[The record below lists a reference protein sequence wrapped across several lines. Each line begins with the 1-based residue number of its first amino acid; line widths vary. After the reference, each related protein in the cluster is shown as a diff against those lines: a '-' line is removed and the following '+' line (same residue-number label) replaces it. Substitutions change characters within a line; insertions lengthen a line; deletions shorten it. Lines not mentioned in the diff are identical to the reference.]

1 MTHKS
6 FVPSRWAFVLLA
18 LALPALPSASRAQ
31 GDNALVGF
39 QNQGDYVLSVD
50 GKPVP
55 AAEIYKNERVPGI
68 LVLTSALP
76 TPVLL
81 TPRAGTV
88 EKVNLMKVAKQPDGS
103 VNLLPSP
110 TVGMVGKF
118 QTQGDDVNFTYENRR
133 VTLSAKPPLVG
144 LRKAAD
150 LKGYSPNYVRV
161 AQTYKPNG
169 LALADLR
176 KETQPVTVRVV
187 FGSWCPHCRAHLP
200 YLLKVED
207 ELKGSKIKFEYF
219 GLPRPPQA
227 WEHPEVKRLGVN
239 GVPTGIVYVGG
250 KEVGRIIGEGWATP
264 EVILNKILHTD
275 QAKKSSR

>member
-6 FVPSRWAFVLLA
+6 FALA
-18 LALPALPSASRAQ
+18 LALLAVPTVSHAQ

-39 QNQGDYVLSVD
+39 RNNGDYLLSID

-55 AAEIYKNERVPGI
+55 AAEVYKNERVPAI

-88 EKVNLMKVAKQPDGS
+88 EKVNVMKVAKQPDGA

-110 TVGMVGKF
+110 TVGLIGKF
-118 QTQGDDVNFTYENRR
+118 ETKGENVSFTYDNRKAL
-133 VTLSAKPPLVG
+133 LSVKPPLVG
-144 LRKAAD
+144 LHPASD
-150 LKGYSPNYVRV
+150 LKGYSPEYVRI
-161 AQTYKPNG
+161 AKTYSPNT

-176 KETQPVTVRVV
+176 KEAQPVTVRVI

-200 YLLKVED
+200 YLLRVED

-250 KEVGRIIGEGWATP
+250 KEVGRILGEGWATP
-264 EVILNKILHTD
+264 EVILNRILHTD
-275 QAKKSSR
+275 QASQAKKGR

>member
-6 FVPSRWAFVLLA
+6 FALA
-18 LALPALPSASRAQ
+18 LALLAVPSLSNAQ
-31 GDNALVGF
+31 GNGALVGF
-39 QNQGDYVLSVD
+39 QNHGDYMLSVD

-55 AAEIYKNERVPGI
+55 AAEIYKNEKVPAI

-88 EKVNLMKVAKQPDGS
+88 EKINVMKVAKQPDGT

-110 TVGMVGKF
+110 TVGMIGSFK
-118 QTQGDDVNFTYENRR
+118 TQGENVNFTYDNRKA
-133 VTLSAKPPLVG
+133 VLSVKPPLIG
-144 LRKAAD
+144 LHPAAD
-150 LKGYSPNYVRV
+150 LKGYSPEYVRI
-161 AQTYKPNG
+161 AKTYKPNT
-169 LALADLR
+169 LALADL
-176 KETQPVTVRVV
+176 KKQAQPVTVRVI

-200 YLLKVED
+200 YLLRVED
-207 ELKGSKIKFEYF
+207 ELKGSKVKFEYF

-250 KEVGRIIGEGWATP
+250 KEIGRIMGDAWATP
-264 EVILNKILHTD
+264 EVILNRIVQSDKT
-275 QAKKSSR
+275 KKAAAGK

>member
-6 FVPSRWAFVLLA
+6 FALA
-18 LALPALPSASRAQ
+18 LALLAVPSLSQAQ
-31 GDNALVGF
+31 GNGALVGF
-39 QNQGDYVLSVD
+39 QNHGDYVLSVD

-55 AAEIYKNERVPGI
+55 GAEIYKSERVPAI

-88 EKVNLMKVAKQPDGS
+88 EKVNVMKVAKQPDGT

-110 TVGMVGKF
+110 TVGMIGNF
-118 QTQGDDVNFTYENRR
+118 QTQGENVSFTYDSRKALLT
-133 VTLSAKPPLVG
+133 VKPPLIG
-144 LRKAAD
+144 LQKAAA
-150 LKGYSPNYVRV
+150 LKGYSPEYVRI
-161 AQTYKPNG
+161 AKTYTPNS

-176 KETQPVTVRVV
+176 KEAQPVTVRVI

-200 YLLKVED
+200 YLLRVED

-250 KEVGRIIGEGWATP
+250 KEVGRIMGEGWSTP
-264 EVILNKILHTD
+264 EVILNKILHTNQAA
-275 QAKKSSR
+275 QAKKGG

>member
-6 FVPSRWAFVLLA
+6 FALA
-18 LALPALPSASRAQ
+18 LALLAVPSLSHAQ
-31 GDNALVGF
+31 GNGALVGF
-39 QNQGDYVLSVD
+39 QNHGDYVLSVD

-55 AAEIYKNERVPGI
+55 SAEIYKNERVPAI

-88 EKVNLMKVAKQPDGS
+88 EKVNVMKVAKQPDGT

-110 TVGMVGKF
+110 TVGLLGSFK
-118 QTQGDDVNFTYENRR
+118 TQGENVNFTYDNRKA
-133 VTLSAKPPLVG
+133 VLSAKAPLIG
-144 LRKAAD
+144 LHPAAD
-150 LKGYSPNYVRV
+150 LKSYSPEYVRL
-161 AQTYKPNG
+161 AKTYKPNT
-169 LALADLR
+169 LALADLK
-176 KETQPVTVRVV
+176 KEAQPVTVRVV
-187 FGSWCPHCRAHLP
+187 FGSWCPHCRSHLP
-200 YLLKVED
+200 YLLRVED
-207 ELKGSKIKFEYF
+207 ELKGSKVKFEYF

-250 KEVGRIIGEGWATP
+250 KEIGRIMGDAWETP
-264 EVILNKILHTD
+264 EVILNRIVQTNKT
-275 QAKKSSR
+275 KKAAAGK